1 MAATTSASV
10 DIVPISEHAK
20 TTSDDVD
27 DPLPDETVL
36 KTGWLSK
43 KGRRGV
49 YLSWMFL
56 LTVELEETMVCTSIG

>member
-10 DIVPISEHAK
+10 DIVPISEHLK
-20 TTSDDVD
+20 TSADDVD

-49 YLSWMFL
+49 HLF
-56 LTVELEETMVCTSIG
+56 INIR

>member
-10 DIVPISEHAK
+10 DIDLITEHVK
-20 TTSDDVD
+20 TSADDVD

-49 YLSWMFL
+49 HLFL
-56 LTVELEETMVCTSIG
+56 DIR

>member
-1 MAATTSASV
+1 VRSMAATTSASV
-10 DIVPISEHAK
+10 DIVPISEHA
-20 TTSDDVD
+20 DDVD

-49 YLSWMFL
+49 SLSL
-56 LTVELEETMVCTSIG
+56 NTC